1 MDLSGQVILPKIAY
15 LRFTIYTSMKK
26 LLFLLLSFSAFS
38 DVKLPSLVS
47 NGMVLQRDIP
57 VKIWGWANPGEKV
70 TVNFKGKKI
79 RTSADAM
86 GNWSAA
92 IPATPAGGPYEIQIN
107 EIRLQDVLFGDVWL
121 CSGQ

>member
-1 MDLSGQVILPKIAY
+1 
-15 LRFTIYTSMKK
+15 MKK
-26 LLFLLLSFSAFS
+26 LLFLLISFSAFA

-70 TVNFKGKKI
+70 TVSFKGKKI

-86 GNWSAA
+86 GNWTTAL
-92 IPATPAGGPYEIQIN
+92 PATPAGGPYEILVN
-107 EIRLQDVLFGDVWL
+107 EIHLQDVLFGDVWL
-121 CSGQ
+121 CSG